1 VLPVVPKEK
10 AGSAI
15 VIMQDI
21 TELRKKEEEL
31 EALNAELADLKESLE
46 TRKLLDKAKGILM
59 AAHGLTEQ
67 EAYRKLQQFSMAKR
81 ISLKELAE
89 KIIASVK

>member
-1 VLPVVPKEK
+1 
-10 AGSAI
+10 
-15 VIMQDI
+15 
-21 TELRKKEEEL
+21 
-31 EALNAELADLKESLE
+31 LE

>member
-1 VLPVVPKEK
+1 VPKEK

-89 KIIASVK
+89 KIIASAKSL

>member
-1 VLPVVPKEK
+1 
-10 AGSAI
+10 
-15 VIMQDI
+15 
-21 TELRKKEEEL
+21 
-31 EALNAELADLKESLE
+31 
-46 TRKLLDKAKGILM
+46 M

-89 KIIASVK
+89 KIIASAKS